1 MAEFYYTNENKKA
14 RCKKLDFAF
23 VPIFEK
29 VSKTCLPALPA
40 GQVRH
45 NRGVPDRRKYIPLIA
60 APVHVELELTGATEA
75 QASAELGV
83 L

>member
-1 MAEFYYTNENKKA
+1 MGGKSFQNLA
-14 RCKKLDFAF
+14 
-23 VPIFEK
+23 
-29 VSKTCLPALPA
+29 CLPALPA

-60 APVHVELELTGATEA
+60 APVHVEIELAGATEA
-75 QASAELGV
+75 QASAELRV